1 LNDYNKGNDKL
12 DGKNKNICKL
22 FCLGYIRA
30 YCYTFIDL
38 IDSGSSNLE
47 SATKIINEINN
58 SKSFSKMISFYVW
71 KVIYN
76 KNKKNF
82 DIFLNPEYIIKYN
95 LKDYKCFQNV
105 EINENPFTYDYIN
118 PQDQDINDEFNQFN
132 QILEKYKDK
141 KFEEVNLEEFKM
153 NTQNIDVFYFST
165 NILILSRLKQKQF
178 IESQIYKNFFKN
190 VCTPLFK
197 NNDKIFSAIK
207 ILYDPEKYLKFKN
220 AFGITQD
227 NLNIV
232 LHSYRYFINELYSK
246 SQNSIYS
253 VFYGRHVDLKK

>member
-1 LNDYNKGNDKL
+1 MHFHDIFHGKEKILFENDDDEDKKTKGEDKKTKDEKKIAKAEEKKIKKSTGPFKLFNKCIKYLNDYNKGNDKL

-47 SATKIINEINN
+47 NATKIINEINN

-76 KNKKNF
+76 KKKKNF

-118 PQDQDINDEFNQFN
+118 PQDEDVYDEFNQFN
-132 QILEKYKDK
+132 QILEKYKD
-141 KFEEVNLEEFKM
+141 
-153 NTQNIDVFYFST
+153 
-165 NILILSRLKQKQF
+165 IL
-178 IESQIYKNFFKN
+178 
-190 VCTPLFK
+190 V
-197 NNDKIFSAIK
+197 
-207 ILYDPEKYLKFKN
+207 
-220 AFGITQD
+220 
-227 NLNIV
+227 
-232 LHSYRYFINELYSK
+232 
-246 SQNSIYS
+246 
-253 VFYGRHVDLKK
+253 